1 MKKKK
6 SNPVLMVVSLLAA
19 LLLWVYVVTIV
30 NPEGEVTLSGIPV
43 RFTGE
48 EMLREDQKLVIV
60 EGDELTVTAHF
71 SGKNSELKKLEQ
83 NQSEIYAVV
92 DVSKIRNAKEYTLA
106 YDFTL
111 PNAVQQSAITVFE
124 KRPSTITFTVQRLIT
139 KPVEVVGDFANV
151 EIADGYMLDSRSFD
165 FDTVT
170 VEGPEDVVN
179 AIACAQVT
187 MQRTNLDKSVTEILQ
202 YTLLDADGNAVDT
215 SELTMNTD
223 VIEVTLNVV
232 KHKTVP
238 LDVELI
244 DGGGATSK
252 DVAYEIEPKSITL
265 SGDSTVLDALNKI
278 VLGNIDLAQ
287 IRTNTEVMTFP
298 IVIPDGAQNVS
309 GEEQATVTVRIK
321 NKQTASIR
329 ATNIAFINT
338 AEGLSPNSV
347 TQMLQVTVRAGTG
360 DIEKITSSSLRVVA
374 DLSECTQAG
383 TYQVPVEIYIDGY
396 PEAGVIGEYSIAV
409 TLAKVEEPAED

>member
-6 SNPVLMVVSLLAA
+6 SNLILMVISLLAA

-48 EMLREDQKLVIV
+48 EMLREDQKLAIV
-60 EGDELTVTAHF
+60 EGDDLTVTAHF

-83 NQSEIYAVV
+83 NQSEILAVV

-111 PNAVQQSAITVFE
+111 PNAVQQSEINVYE
-124 KRPSTITFTVQRLIT
+124 KRPSTITFTVQRLIS
-139 KPVEVVGDFANV
+139 KPVEVVGDFTNV

-165 FDTVT
+165 FDSVT

-179 AIACAQVT
+179 SIACAQVT
-187 MQRTNLDKSVTEILQ
+187 MQRTNLDRSVTEQLS
-202 YTLLDADGNAVDT
+202 YTLLDAEENPVDT
-215 SELTMNTD
+215 TELTMNTD

-238 LDVELI
+238 LDVEII

-252 DVAYEIEPKSITL
+252 DVTYEIEPKSITL
-265 SGDSTVLDALNKI
+265 SGDATVLDALNKL
-278 VLGNIDLAQ
+278 VLGNIDLEQ
-287 IRTNTEVMTFP
+287 IKTNSDAVTFP

-309 GEEQATVTVRIK
+309 GEEQATVTIRIK
-321 NKQTASIR
+321 NKQTATVR
-329 ATNIAFINT
+329 ATNIAFINQPDGFT
-338 AEGLSPNSV
+338 PNSV
-347 TQMLQVTVRAGTG
+347 TQMLQVTVRAGTS
-360 DIEKITSSSLRVVA
+360 DIEKITSSSLRIVA
-374 DLSECTQAG
+374 DLTECTQAG
-383 TYQVPVEIYIDGY
+383 TYQVPVEIYIDGF

-409 TLAKVEEPAED
+409 TLTKTEEPNED

>member
-187 MQRTNLDKSVTEILQ
+187 MQRTNLDKSVTETLQ
-202 YTLLDADGNAVDT
+202 YTLLDAEGNAVDT